1 MLKLVVF
8 DFDGVFT
15 NGKCYFDNSNNA
27 IKYYNVK
34 DGMALSI
41 LKNNNIKTGLISSF
55 NTTKNILLNENNIN
69 VEIINHLKF
78 DLKYIGNKKKIE
90 ILDEWIINLNLN
102 YNEIAYIGDDIND
115 LDIIKK
121 VKFSGCPLDAVD
133 ECKNEVNYI
142 CKKSGGDGCVREFAD
157 KIIELNKKNDD
168 EYEII
173 NKIKNEAI
181 YQLNNFNFGEIY
193 EVIRMI
199 KSSNTIYFTGIGKSE
214 NIAVHC
220 ANLLKSIGIK
230 AFYLNAI
237 NSLHGDIG
245 TLQENDLVLLFSKSG
260 NTAELLDMIPFLHQ
274 KKCFTIGIHCDGNC
288 KFETKCKKTIK
299 LPFKNEIDGNIKNIP
314 TNSYMSQM
322 FFCNIIVSI
331 LKENISK
338 EKYKE
343 NHPSGHI
350 GNCMKT
356 IKECLIYDYPKFKI
370 NKNIPLHN
378 VLLEMT
384 KYKIGCSFFVN
395 DNNELIGI
403 ITDGDIRRKLVENNE
418 NIGIYINYENINT
431 NFYYENDL
439 NKYINECK
447 KYNYIPFLDG
457 KKIIGIISHIYI

>member
-199 KSSNTIYFTGIGKSE
+199 KSSNTIYFTGNTIVDSLEYFKSQSE
-214 NIAVHC
+214 Q
-220 ANLLKSIGIK
+220 KD
-230 AFYLNAI
+230 FYLVTLHRRENRGDKMLRMLNEIKDLSNENKFIIIRHPSIDFMYDFFKGNENVKVIEGVDYQEMVKLLIECKGVISDSGGIQEEAP
-237 NSLHGDIG
+237 SLKKPVVVVRKK
-245 TLQENDLVLLFSKSG
+245 TERPLLQEWGAGVLVGSERQEIIRIV
-260 NTAELLDMIPFLHQ
+260 NRLLDDPVYYRSFGVDSNPYGDGRASERIADFLS
-274 KKCFTIGIHCDGNC
+274 TS
-288 KFETKCKKTIK
+288 
-299 LPFKNEIDGNIKNIP
+299 LA
-314 TNSYMSQM
+314 
-322 FFCNIIVSI
+322 V
-331 LKENISK
+331 
-338 EKYKE
+338 
-343 NHPSGHI
+343 
-350 GNCMKT
+350 
-356 IKECLIYDYPKFKI
+356 
-370 NKNIPLHN
+370 
-378 VLLEMT
+378 
-384 KYKIGCSFFVN
+384 
-395 DNNELIGI
+395 
-403 ITDGDIRRKLVENNE
+403 
-418 NIGIYINYENINT
+418 
-431 NFYYENDL
+431 
-439 NKYINECK
+439 
-447 KYNYIPFLDG
+447 
-457 KKIIGIISHIYI
+457 